1 MMPKKHKVKL
11 YISMG
16 LFWSK
21 LVDLAENILNIVED
35 KCSFIFGF
43 DKNGSQPSDA
53 GLKRP
58 KKGCFLLEIDNS

>member
-1 MMPKKHKVKL
+1 
-11 YISMG
+11 MG

-43 DKNGSQPSDA
+43 DKNGSQPNDA

>member
-1 MMPKKHKVKL
+1 
-11 YISMG
+11 MG

-43 DKNGSQPSDA
+43 DKNGSQPSEKTRCWIKKA
-53 GLKRP
+53 QKRL
-58 KKGCFLLEIDNS
+58 FFVRNRSFVE